1 MLLPNCGHLGLLFR
15 FFNLGLLS
23 VTTLSANQITYKRL
37 NFPYWKYE
45 EDYYCSFFLGVFT
58 LEKEQNT
65 GNNFNQGG
73 EKYVHWKLDIDDKIW
88 RQK

>member
-1 MLLPNCGHLGLLFR
+1 M
-15 FFNLGLLS
+15 
-23 VTTLSANQITYKRL
+23 QIKYKRL
-37 NFPYWKYE
+37 NFLYWKYE

-73 EKYVHWKLDIDDKIW
+73 EKYVHGKL
-88 RQK
+88 